1 MTINK
6 MTGPTKTE
14 PSLDRRDLLKLTV
27 TTAASTAGVWWP
39 GASWAQAKIS
49 SNPFTLGI
57 ASGSPT
63 VDGVVLWTRLLPSG
77 IFSSLG
83 NESVSVR
90 WEIASDDKFQ
100 RIVQQGTSVATP
112 QLGHSVHVEL
122 SGLTSDSWF
131 FYRFHAGEFTS
142 AIGRTRTLP
151 AADAKVNHLRMAY
164 ASCQHW
170 GHGFYGAYRH
180 MAQEQLDLVMFL
192 GDYIYEYPGS
202 TKAGDAVRSVTG
214 GWVQSLTDYRQRY
227 ALHKSDADLQAAHLA
242 FPWVFTWDDHEVQND
257 YAGDVAGYASHAEP
271 STDFSKRRAA
281 AYQAWYEH
289 MPVRSSVLTKAL
301 AGLVERSSKPT
312 ELRIYQNLRWGQL
325 ANLMLLDPRQYKDPT
340 ACTPDGRLG
349 SGVIEPKTCESLK
362 DPARTMLGKAQE
374 DWLHQQLSVTATTWQ
389 VVGQATLIGP
399 YGAST
404 RISNDGWD
412 GYPAA
417 RERLIA
423 SLESSSS
430 SKVVIGGDVHANW
443 VGHVKADYSKVK
455 SKIVA
460 SEFCGTSITS
470 RPSAA
475 TRTVMDARLAKNPH
489 YIFADNEKRGYGVC
503 EFTPAGLKT
512 TLRVVEDVTKVDTAI
527 STLASFSVQAGKSVV
542 ERV

>member
-1 MTINK
+1 MPNIK
-6 MTGPTKTE
+6 KTA
-14 PSLDRRDLLKLTV
+14 PLLDRRNLLKLT
-27 TTAASTAGVWWP
+27 AASASTVAGIWWP
-39 GASWAQAKIS
+39 GASWGQAKIS
-49 SNPFTLGI
+49 SNPFTLGV

-63 VDGVVLWTRLLPSG
+63 SDGIVLWTRLLPSG

-83 NESVSVR
+83 NENASVR
-90 WEIASDDKFQ
+90 WEIAHDDKFQ

-122 SGLTSDSWF
+122 AGLTPDSWYY
-131 FYRFHAGEFTS
+131 YRFHAGEFTS

-151 AADAKVNHLRMAY
+151 AADAKVNSLRMAY

-192 GDYIYEYPGS
+192 GDYIYEYPG
-202 TKAGDAVRSVTG
+202 TTNTANAVRLVTG
-214 GWVQSLTDYRQRY
+214 GWVQSLADYRQRY

-242 FPWVFTWDDHEVQND
+242 CPWVFTWDDHEVQND
-257 YAGDVAGYASHAEP
+257 YTGDTAGYASQAEP

-301 AGLVERSSKPT
+301 AGLVERSSKPN

-325 ANLMLLDPRQYKDPT
+325 ANMMLLDPRQYKDP
-340 ACTPDGRLG
+340 AVCNPDGRLG
-349 SGVIEPKTCESLK
+349 SGVIDPKTCEALK
-362 DPARTMLGKAQE
+362 DPARTMLGKTQE
-374 DWLHQQLSVTATTWQ
+374 DWLHQQLGMTGTTWQ

-399 YGAST
+399 FGASS

-417 RERLIA
+417 RERLLGSLAGSHA
-423 SLESSSS
+423 SN
-430 SKVVIGGDVHANW
+430 VVIGGDVHANW
-443 VGHVKADYSKVK
+443 VGHVKADYTKVR
-455 SKIVA
+455 SKILA

-470 RPSAA
+470 RPTAA
-475 TRTVMDARLAKNPH
+475 TRAVMDARLAKNPH
-489 YIFADNEKRGYGVC
+489 YIFNDNEKRGYGVC
-503 EFTPAGLKT
+503 EFSPSGLKT
-512 TLRVVEDVTKVDTAI
+512 TLRVVEDVTKADTAV
-527 STLASFSVQAGKSVV
+527 STLASFSVQSGKLGV
-542 ERV
+542 ERI